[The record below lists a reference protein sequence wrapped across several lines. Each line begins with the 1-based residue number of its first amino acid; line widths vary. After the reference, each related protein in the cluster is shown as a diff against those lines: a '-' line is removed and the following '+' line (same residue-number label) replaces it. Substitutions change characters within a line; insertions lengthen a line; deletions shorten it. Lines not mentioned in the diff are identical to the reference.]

1 MKLLAALLPLLL
13 SVAGRILTALGLT
26 AVTYAGVDILVK
38 RFQDEIVSSMSG
50 APQAVLQIFYIAGG
64 GGVLNILFGALA
76 FILAFKQ
83 MTKLATSLGG
93 KKGISNG

>member
-26 AVTYAGVDILVK
+26 AITYVGVDALVQ
-38 RFQDEIVSSMSG
+38 RFQTEIVSSMSG

-64 GGVLNILFGALA
+64 GVVLNILFRALA
-76 FILAFKQ
+76 FILSFKQ
-83 MTKLATSLGG
+83 MTKLATSLGS
-93 KKGISNG
+93 KKG